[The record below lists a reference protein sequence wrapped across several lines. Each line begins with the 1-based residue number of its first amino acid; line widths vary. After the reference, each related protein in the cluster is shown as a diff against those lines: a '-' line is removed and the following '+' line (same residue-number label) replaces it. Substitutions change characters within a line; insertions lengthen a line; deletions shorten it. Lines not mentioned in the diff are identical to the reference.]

1 MRIAIT
7 GATGLIGTALTAR
20 LRETGHQVV
29 PLSRRP
35 IPGGIRWDPV
45 RERLDSRA
53 LEGMDAVVHL
63 AGAGIGDRR
72 WTPRR
77 KDELRASR
85 VQGTA
90 FLARSLAALERR
102 PATLISMSAVGIYG
116 DRGDDLLAEAETPG
130 TDFLARLV
138 VAWERAAA
146 PARDVGIRV
155 VHPRTGVVLTHLGGA
170 LPRMLTPFRLGL
182 GGTLGSGTQW
192 MSWITL
198 DDIVGGLQWLL
209 IRSRLEGPVNLATP
223 HPVTNAEY
231 TTALGKLLGR
241 PTVLPIPRALLLL
254 LFGEMADAT
263 LLASQR
269 VTPARLV
276 EDGFWFAYPDITA
289 GLRRAVAG

>member
-20 LRETGHQVV
+20 LREAGHHVIPV
-29 PLSRRP
+29 SRREV
-35 IPGGIRWDPV
+35 PGGIRWDPV

-63 AGAGIGDRR
+63 AGEGIGDHR

-77 KDELRASR
+77 KDALRQSR

-90 FLARSLAALERR
+90 FLGRTLAALERR

-116 DRGDDLLAEAETPG
+116 DRGDDLLAESETPG

-138 VAWERAAA
+138 VGWERAAD

-155 VHPRTGVVLTHLGGA
+155 VHPRCGVVLTHLGGA
-170 LPRMLTPFRLGL
+170 LPKMLTPFRLGL
-182 GGTLGSGTQW
+182 GGKLASGKQW

-198 DDIVGGLQWLL
+198 DDVVGGLQWLL
-209 IRSRLEGPVNLATP
+209 VRSRLDGPVNLATP
-223 HPVTNAEY
+223 HPVTNAEF
-231 TTALGKLLGR
+231 TAALGRLLGR
-241 PTVLPIPRALLLL
+241 PTVLPIPRALLLA
-254 LFGEMADAT
+254 LFGEMAEAT

-269 VTPARLV
+269 VTPRRLE
-276 EDGFWFAYPDITA
+276 EDGFWFAYPDIAA